1 MKLGSILNIHSQH
14 QPQHSVSAILGDG
27 YLLSQ
32 NRLYRKIRNLI
43 TENEYQ
49 LTDKPSLNYQTFPM
63 GELENL
69 IEQKKLPYTD
79 NVSALTDVCR
89 RTQDQISWDHVVDNL
104 KANYVFHESCH
115 AVARSLRPPIQ
126 SKNRDWIV
134 ALLIEESFANTCEM
148 FLLIDA
154 NEAVHRIFIEK
165 NSYFTVFEIKSLLK
179 KMADKYSPA
188 AIFKMILVS
197 YLWSHFLWDR
207 ITDSDFKKL
216 LSYCRIQTDSDFKML
231 RSLCMNA
238 FDLNPRFR
246 QTTTEMYLK
255 LNQINDPVAKV
266 LNFDPFEILQSNT
279 ELQKWVEQ
287 LSQKTGESYA

>member
-14 QPQHSVSAILGDG
+14 QLQHSVSAILGDG

-79 NVSALTDVCR
+79 NVSALTDLCR

-287 LSQKTGESYA
+287 LSQKTGEAYA